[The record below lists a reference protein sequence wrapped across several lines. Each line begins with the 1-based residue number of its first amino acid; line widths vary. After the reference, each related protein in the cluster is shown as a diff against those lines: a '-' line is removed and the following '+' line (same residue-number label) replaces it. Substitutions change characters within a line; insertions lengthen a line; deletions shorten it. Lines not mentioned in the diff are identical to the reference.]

1 MCIILISYH
10 VLQVVTWNQCK
21 RYQNAVTWYQVLD
34 VLDDVFRSIA
44 MFDKSSARRF
54 KSLGICLHSHF
65 VKFFII
71 DMASNCN
78 NSNNNNGNYSGSNDL
93 YAVVLSSSASLYR
106 RHSAD

>member
-1 MCIILISYH
+1 MLLPASLH
-10 VLQVVTWNQCK
+10 
-21 RYQNAVTWYQVLD
+21 

-44 MFDKSSARRF
+44 MFDKLSARRF
-54 KSLGICLHSHF
+54 RSLGICLHSHF

-78 NSNNNNGNYSGSNDL
+78 NRNNNNGNYSGSNDL